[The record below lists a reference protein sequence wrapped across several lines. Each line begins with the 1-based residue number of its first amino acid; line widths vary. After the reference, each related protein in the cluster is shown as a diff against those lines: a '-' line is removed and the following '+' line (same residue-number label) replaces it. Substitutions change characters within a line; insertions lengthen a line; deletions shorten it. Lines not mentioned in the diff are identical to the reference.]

1 MFSDAESHMPKA
13 ICKSCRAVHLAG
25 SSCHSGG
32 HAKYGVA
39 HVSLLSRVSGT
50 NDYSEVFTLKQT
62 AAYLRISKA
71 HLSNVITG
79 RVLGVPPLRHA
90 RAGRRILI
98 KREWADEW
106 LEIAARESLRQW

>member
-1 MFSDAESHMPKA
+1 MAVPKA
-13 ICKSCRAVHLAG
+13 KPSIATTSVEGIQLSLDR
-25 SSCHSGG
+25 
-32 HAKYGVA
+32 VA
-39 HVSLLSRVSGT
+39 QVCLMSRVSGT